1 MTPPEVTAVS
11 TQAAGTNA
19 GPAGAST
26 GTGTGGPGHGGS
38 RTRRGLGGASTPL
51 RGLAGLAGLVAL
63 LEVLP
68 HTGLVSAD
76 YLPPASET
84 LRALGRMLAE
94 DTFWTALA
102 DTLTGW
108 GLGLAIAVAAG
119 VVAGVVIGSTPVLRA
134 LTASTIEFLRPIPS
148 VALIPVAVLL
158 YGTDL
163 RSKLLLVVYA
173 AFWQVLVQ
181 VLAGMHDV
189 DPVADDTARSYRLG
203 RWARVR
209 YVMWPTALPY
219 VMTGVRLAA
228 TVALVLTITAELV
241 IGSPGLGHELA
252 VAQTSGAVPQ
262 VYALV
267 LVTGL
272 LGVAINL
279 VARAVERRALHWHTS
294 MRREA

>member
-1 MTPPEVTAVS
+1 MEG
-11 TQAAGTNA
+11 AA
-19 GPAGAST
+19 
-26 GTGTGGPGHGGS
+26 
-38 RTRRGLGGASTPL
+38 TPL
-51 RGLAGLAGLVAL
+51 RGLAGLAGLVIL
-63 LEVLP
+63 LQALP
-68 HTGLVSAD
+68 HSGLVSAD
-76 YLPPASET
+76 YLPPASEMG
-84 LRALGRMLAE
+84 RALWALLAE
-94 DTFWTALA
+94 DAFWTALG

-119 VVAGVVIGSTPVLRA
+119 VAAGIVIGSVPLLRA

-181 VLAGMHDV
+181 VLAGTQDV

-203 RWARVR
+203 GWGRVR

-228 TVALVLTITAELV
+228 TVALVLAITAELV
-241 IGSPGLGHELA
+241 IGSPGLGNQIA
-252 VAQTSGAVPQ
+252 VAQTSGAVPR

-267 LVTGL
+267 LVTGV
-272 LGVAINL
+272 LGVAVNL
-279 VARAVERRALHWHTS
+279 VARAVERRVLHWHQS
-294 MRREA
+294 VRREG